1 MKLSK
6 MAKTKKKGSFR
17 RNVILTFVAISII
30 SLGAT
35 GGISYFFVDLIG
47 NFTTTES
54 TTALESQ
61 IQTNMD
67 LTAEK
72 TALVI
77 NQKLTNAES
86 MIAALAEEAERL
98 LSDESTYI
106 PRRTY
111 YDYFFEYGA
120 PGEYPDDTVYDP
132 NYDLNVSWT
141 YSSWYAPPSALADYQ
156 NYENEKLRRISNLD
170 FMFNA
175 VHQQLDFRWLYV
187 AFESDSMFINYPGSL
202 LGGTDL
208 ERTADPWYATGDE
221 WYTEIRDRS
230 GVGGEMVF
238 VEPYYDPIDGVLL
251 ISIGRAIHFDNGTL
265 IGVVAGDITIEDI
278 NQRIL
283 DVTVLES
290 GYAALVE
297 GTFGGV
303 VAHPDVVDDDYLA
316 GLPALTAVESNQ
328 DGGSALTSQEIDQVI
343 SGATGYLQYS
353 KDGDE
358 YLLAY
363 TSVDKGGYICIIVV
377 PLDEVLAAIPA
388 LEGRIDTATLQA
400 TMFILTITI
409 AGIMIAAGVAVVIS
423 NQITGPL
430 QYMMDLATK
439 NVAAMIKQEPLDTL
453 DLQVDTTY
461 TSKDDEIGE
470 LARAFQGMLD
480 SIKDDES
487 Q

>member
-47 NFTTTES
+47 DFTATES
-54 TTALESQ
+54 TTALKSQ

-77 NQKLTNAES
+77 NQKMTNAES
-86 MIAALAEEAERL
+86 MVLAMAEECERIFN
-98 LSDESTYI
+98 DESTFES
-106 PRRTY
+106 REVY
-111 YDYFFEYGA
+111 YDFFFEYG
-120 PGEYPDDTVYDP
+120 PFPPDTAFDAGYGI
-132 NYDLNVSWT
+132 NVSWT
-141 YSSWYAPPSALADYQ
+141 YSSWYIPESDSTDYLTYQAQ
-156 NYENEKLRRISNLD
+156 NTERLGRVSNLD
-170 FMFNA
+170 FMFQA
-175 VHQQLDFRWLYV
+175 IHQQMDFRWLYMTF
-187 AFESDSMFINYPGSL
+187 ADNGLFINYPGSV
-202 LGGTDL
+202 LGGTDFD
-208 ERTADPWYATGDE
+208 RQTDPWYPTTDF
-221 WYTEIRDRS
+221 WYTEIAS
-230 GVGGEMVF
+230 GNGDIVF

-251 ISIGRAIHFDNGTL
+251 ISIGKSVYFENGTL
-265 IGVVAGDITIEDI
+265 IGVIAGDITIADI
-278 NQRIL
+278 NERVL
-283 DVTVLES
+283 DVTVLTS

-297 GTFGGV
+297 GVAGGV
-303 VAHPDVVDDDYLA
+303 VAHPDVEPEDYAL
-316 GLPALTAVESNQ
+316 GLPALTQVETNQ
-328 DGGSALTSQEIDQVI
+328 DGSSALTALQVDQVI
-343 SGATGYLQYS
+343 SGATGYLEYS
-353 KDGDE
+353 KDGDD

-363 TSVDKGGYICIIVV
+363 TSVEKGGYICIIVV

-388 LEGRIDTATLQA
+388 LESRIDTATLQA
-400 TMFILTITI
+400 TMFILSITV
-409 AGIMIAAGVAVVIS
+409 AGIMIAAGVAVIIS
-423 NQITGPL
+423 NQITRPL

-453 DLQVDTTY
+453 ALQVDTSY